1 MDTLRALV
9 VDDSAAMRRNLVY
22 ALTRLG
28 GIECTEAQDGAEGL
42 KKFHAEPFDLVL
54 TDINMPLMDGLKLVS
69 QIRMGRHRSQV
80 PIVVITTESAAEDR
94 ERAINL
100 GASAYLVKP
109 IQARDVLDTVKGL
122 LKL

>member
-42 KKFHAEPFDLVL
+42 RKFHAEPFDLVL
-54 TDINMPLMDGLKLVS
+54 TDINMPLLDGLKLLS

>member
-42 KKFHAEPFDLVL
+42 RKFHAEPFDLVL
-54 TDINMPLMDGLKLVS
+54 TDINMPLLDGLKLVS